1 MWKKLQEDD
10 KNVTK
15 QPARTLRSTKELAE
29 YKDVTTIE
37 ATRIT

>member
-10 KNVTK
+10 KNVAK

-29 YKDVTTIE
+29 YRDMTTIE